1 MTFEKSWELEE
12 SIFQKPA
19 GTVAKENLMKTS
31 AEMHAIYK
39 YTNNPVMHVRS
50 EKYTQNQF
58 V

>member
-1 MTFEKSWELEE
+1 MTFEKNWELEE

-50 EKYTQNQF
+50 EKYT
-58 V
+58 